1 MRFFSFNSKKGLFFF
16 GVKFVKLG
24 VLVFELLSINGFALP
39 FLIKKKQNESFFL
52 INEKGT

>member
-24 VLVFELLSINGFALP
+24 VLVFELLSNPRFCP
-39 FLIKKKQNESFFL
+39 TFFDKKKNKMKVFSS
-52 INEKGT
+52 